1 MSYQPYNRNTSGIVF
16 FGEQGS
22 QPTYYSDSNFTIT
35 DGAAGNIK
43 APNFVVAD
51 GGEIGSDGTPD
62 AIQFAANG
70 NVTFGN
76 SVSITDDLTVNG
88 TLTSVNTTNL
98 SIKDPLIHLGSG
110 NAADISDLGF
120 FGEYSDDGGTTD
132 EFCGLFRDAGDEK
145 FRLFHSLT
153 ERPTTTVNTAG
164 AGYTVA
170 TLVAALEGN
179 ASTATALETSRNFS
193 LTGEVTAAAVG
204 FDGTG
209 AVALAANLDETAIT
223 NQTEKSAAAVGADL
237 LLIIDSQ
244 DSNNFKKIS
253 RTNFISGLGAGSME
267 SFIITDGTTPQTV
280 EDGETI
286 TFADGVG
293 AEFVTSAT
301 NTVTVNSVDS
311 EIDHD
316 ALNNFV
322 GNEHIDHTAVT
333 LTAGN
338 GLSGGGDISASRS
351 FAVAGGSGITV
362 TGDGVHANLVD
373 YTVQTT
379 SANSRTT
386 DASRTYAVQVD
397 SSDKLVVN
405 VPWSDTTVPALTTE
419 QVQDIVGAQLDTNG
433 SHTLITA
440 TYDDAG
446 DGAIDLV
453 VDNNLANYSNAS
465 SNFFDTAG
473 NGLTSTGSTVN
484 VVGGDGITANAD
496 EIEVTVDDTT
506 VELDN
511 TNGAGAVRVKDAGIT
526 EAKRSRVVVTDN
538 GSITSMLSTEDVSL
552 VDASVSSVTF
562 TLAAHSSGKIVRVKK
577 TDSSG
582 NTVTIDG
589 ATGNIDDAANYILYS
604 QYESVT
610 LISDGTDWWVI

>member
-1 MSYQPYNRNTSGIVF
+1 MSYQPYERNTSGIVF

-51 GGEIGSDGTPD
+51 GGQIGSVSADD
-62 AIQFAANG
+62 AITIAANG
-70 NVTFGN
+70 NVTFGT
-76 SVSITDDLTVNG
+76 SVSITDDLTING
-88 TLTSVNTTNL
+88 TLTTVNTTNL
-98 SIKDPLIHLGSG
+98 TIKDPLIHLGSG
-110 NAADISDLGF
+110 NSADISDLGF
-120 FGEYSDDGGTTD
+120 FGEYDDGGGD

-153 ERPTTTVNTAG
+153 ERPTTTVNTGG

-179 ASTATALETSRNFS
+179 ASTATALASSQNFS

-209 AVALAANLDETAIT
+209 AVALGASVDVTAIT
-223 NQTEKSAAAVGADL
+223 NQTAQTDNWTSQQL
-237 LLIIDSQ
+237 LVESGGLLRRITRE
-244 DSNNFKKIS
+244 NFL
-253 RTNFISGLGAGSME
+253 SGLGAGSME
-267 SFIITDGTTPQTV
+267 SFIITDGTTPQTIS
-280 EDGETI
+280 DGETI
-286 TFADGVG
+286 TFTDGLG

-301 NTVTVNSVDS
+301 NVVTVNSVDG
-311 EIDHD
+311 EIDHN
-316 ALNNFV
+316 ALDNFV
-322 GNEHIDHTAVT
+322 ANEHIDHTSVT

-338 GLSGGGDISASRS
+338 GLSGGGDISSNRS
-351 FAVAGGSGITV
+351 FAVAAGSGVTV
-362 TGDGVHANLVD
+362 TGDGVHATLTD
-373 YTVQTT
+373 YTVQTEAPESVT
-379 SANSRTT
+379 TTT
-386 DASRTYAVQVD
+386 DRTYSVQVNG
-397 SSDKLVVN
+397 SDELVIN
-405 VPWSDTTVPALTTE
+405 VPWTDTQTPALTTE
-419 QVQDIVGAQLDTNG
+419 EVQDIVGDQLDTNG
-433 SHTLITA
+433 THTLITA

-473 NGLTSTGSTVN
+473 DGLTATGSTVN

-526 EAKRSRVVVTDN
+526 EAKRSRVVVTDT
-538 GSITSMLSTEDVSL
+538 GSITTMLSTEDVSL
-552 VDASVSSVTF
+552 VDASITAVTF
-562 TLAAHSSGKIVRVKK
+562 TLAAHSSGKVVRVKK

-582 NTVTIDG
+582 NTVTISG
-589 ATGNIDDAANYILYS
+589 ATGNIDGASNYILYS

>member
-1 MSYQPYNRNTSGIVF
+1 MSYQPYERNTSGIVF

-51 GGEIGSDGTPD
+51 GGQIGSVSADD
-62 AIQFAANG
+62 AITIASNG
-70 NVTFGN
+70 NVTFGA
-76 SVSITDDLTVNG
+76 SVSITDDLTING
-88 TLTSVNTTNL
+88 TLTTVNTTNL
-98 SIKDPLIHLGSG
+98 TIKDPLIHLGSG
-110 NAADISDLGF
+110 NSADISDLGF
-120 FGEYSDDGGTTD
+120 FGEYDDGGGD

-153 ERPTTTVNTAG
+153 ERPTTTVNTGG

-179 ASTATALETSRNFS
+179 ASTATALASSQNFS

-209 AVALAANLDETAIT
+209 AVALGASVDVTAIT
-223 NQTEKSAAAVGADL
+223 NQTAQTDNWTSQQL
-237 LLIIDSQ
+237 LVESGGLLRRITRE
-244 DSNNFKKIS
+244 NFL
-253 RTNFISGLGAGSME
+253 SGLGAGSME
-267 SFIITDGTTPQTV
+267 SFIITDGSTPQTIG
-280 EDGETI
+280 DGETI
-286 TFADGVG
+286 TFTDGVG

-301 NTVTVNSVDS
+301 NVVTVNSVDG
-311 EIDHD
+311 EIDHN
-316 ALNNFV
+316 ALDNFV
-322 GNEHIDHTAVT
+322 ANEHIDHTSVT

-338 GLSGGGDISASRS
+338 GLSGGGDISSNRS
-351 FAVAGGSGITV
+351 FAVAAGSGVTV
-362 TGDGVHANLVD
+362 TGDGVHATLTD
-373 YTVQTT
+373 YTVQTEAPEAVT
-379 SANSRTT
+379 TTT
-386 DASRTYAVQVD
+386 DRTYSVQVNG
-397 SSDKLVVN
+397 SDELVIN
-405 VPWSDTTVPALTTE
+405 VPWTDTQTPALTTE
-419 QVQDIVGAQLDTNG
+419 EVQDIVGDQLDTNG
-433 SHTLITA
+433 THTLITA

-473 NGLTSTGSTVN
+473 DGLTATGSTVN

-526 EAKRSRVVVTDN
+526 EAKRSRVVVTDT
-538 GSITSMLSTEDVSL
+538 GSITTMLSTEDVSL
-552 VDASVSSVTF
+552 VDASITAVTF
-562 TLAAHSSGKIVRVKK
+562 TLAAHSSGKVVRVKK

-582 NTVTIDG
+582 NTVTISG
-589 ATGNIDDAANYILYS
+589 ATGNIDGASNYILYS